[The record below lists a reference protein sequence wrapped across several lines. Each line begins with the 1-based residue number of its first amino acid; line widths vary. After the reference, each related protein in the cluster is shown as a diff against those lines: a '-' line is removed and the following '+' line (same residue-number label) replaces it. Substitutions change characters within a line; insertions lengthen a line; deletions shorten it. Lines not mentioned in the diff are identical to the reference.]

1 MNVIFHT
8 TTAIG
13 VTVLL
18 TDTIRLGNRPTIIQ
32 VIPTALCAFVIGIIS
47 HGVLDFIPHCY
58 PINSKLDVIAGLAM
72 ILCTTWLT
80 NRHFRVIAGLA
91 CLGAIFPDVVD
102 LGPKIISKYLNLGL
116 ALPDN
121 FFPWH
126 WHMYSGSI
134 YNGTCN
140 VSTLN
145 HLLLLLTIG
154 VILWTR
160 RTDLKVI
167 IKRS

>member
-1 MNVIFHT
+1 MNAIFHT

-18 TDTIRLGNRPTIIQ
+18 TDTVRLGDKPTLKR
-32 VIPTALCAFVIGIIS
+32 VMPTAFYAFFIGIIS
-47 HGVLDFIPHCY
+47 HGALDFIPHCY
-58 PINSKLDVIAGLAM
+58 PINSKVDAIAGLLM
-72 ILCTTWLT
+72 ILLTIWLT
-80 NRHFRVIAGLA
+80 DRHFRAITGLA
-91 CLGAIFPDVVD
+91 SLGAIFPDIVD
-102 LGPKIISKYLNLGL
+102 LGPKIINKYLTLGL
-116 ALPDN
+116 TLPDN

-126 WHMYSGSI
+126 WHTYSGSI

-140 VSTLN
+140 ISTLN
-145 HLLLLLTIG
+145 HLLLLLTVG

-167 IKRS
+167 TKRS